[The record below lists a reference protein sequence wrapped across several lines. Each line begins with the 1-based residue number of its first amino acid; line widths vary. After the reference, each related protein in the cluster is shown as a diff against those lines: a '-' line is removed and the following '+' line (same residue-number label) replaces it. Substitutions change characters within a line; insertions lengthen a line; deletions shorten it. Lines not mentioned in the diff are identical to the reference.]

1 MASDGAATMR
11 AIRDTDGD
19 ALAWFKTTGRTGWR
33 RLLFGSD
40 WELVSGGERVATL
53 QFEAPRR
60 AVAEAADG
68 RWRLHYRDKWTGI
81 SFIARVEG
89 SHFGE
94 MADYKGGG
102 ESLFKLSDGRKFRW
116 NAEGGY
122 GSDYTFASEDGSE
135 LIRFSGYRVDLA
147 QEAFL
152 RSETSLLACFGEFLK
167 MIRDRELR
175 SSV

>member
-1 MASDGAATMR
+1 MK
-11 AIRDTDGD
+11 AISETDGD
-19 ALAWFKTTGRTGWR
+19 ALAWFKTTGRTWWR

-40 WELVSGGERVATL
+40 WELVSGNERVATL

-60 AVAEAADG
+60 AVAEATDG

-94 MADYKGGG
+94 MADYKGAG
-102 ESLFKLSDGRKFRW
+102 ESLFKLSDGRQFRW

-122 GSDYTFASEDGSE
+122 GSDCTFASEDSGE

-147 QEAFL
+147 PEAFP
-152 RSETSLLACFGEFLK
+152 RPETSLLVCFGEFLK
-167 MIRDRELR
+167 MIRDNELR
-175 SSV
+175 RSV